1 MLQTDTQEQGE
12 FGCTLKAEASQK
24 HSCTVPEAR
33 QAPGLA
39 GGEGWELQRFI
50 CSVSRW
56 AALWAV
62 RQAGGEL

>member
-1 MLQTDTQEQGE
+1 MEMLRTDTQEQGE

-24 HSCTVPEAR
+24 HSCTAPEAR

-50 CSVSRW
+50 Y
-56 AALWAV
+56 
-62 RQAGGEL
+62 